1 MPDAVHERP
10 PALIYKVCFSPARPA
25 PVAMSRKLG
34 VNVPWASLL
43 CWSEQRQ
50 SCELERGSS
59 SIADNPCLVTESTL
73 STAQGGYDPAHT
85 LFFYEFAHVEYAS
98 GCYVLGPQSDGT
110 LQEDHEGNIPM
121 GFVTAAPKCSKLSP
135 GARNAQHAW
144 FPHEPT
150 HACRPGKTVWGPDK
164 PGPRPVIF
172 CSVPRLDGRLGA

>member
-1 MPDAVHERP
+1 
-10 PALIYKVCFSPARPA
+10 
-25 PVAMSRKLG
+25 MSRKLG

-73 STAQGGYDPAHT
+73 SRPREATTRPT
-85 LFFYEFAHVEYAS
+85 LFFYEFAHVDYAS
-98 GCYVLGPQSDGT
+98 GCYVLDHQSDGT
-110 LQEDHEGNIPM
+110 LQEVHEENVPM

-135 GARNAQHAW
+135 GTRNAQHAW

-150 HACRPGKTVWGPDK
+150 HALVYLGLGKRCGGLINRDPGLSFSACST
-164 PGPRPVIF
+164 PRW
-172 CSVPRLDGRLGA
+172 